1 MQAQGQSRVSY
12 LGKNPAQQ
20 IDSILSNERG
30 QDKHVIKQGV
40 STSIYLSKMLRRV
53 NCKILSGTLD
63 VTATKVRTD
72 RVRLLWAF
80 QPLR

>member
-1 MQAQGQSRVSY
+1 MQAQGQNRVYY

-20 IDSILSNERG
+20 IDSILSNEKG

-53 NCKILSGTLD
+53 NCKILSRILD
-63 VTATKVRTD
+63 VIAIKVRTN
-72 RVRLLWAF
+72 RVRLFRAF
-80 QPLR
+80 QPFR

>member
-53 NCKILSGTLD
+53 NCKIFSRVL
-63 VTATKVRTD
+63 VIIAIKVRTD
-72 RVRLLWAF
+72 CACLLWAF

>member
-1 MQAQGQSRVSY
+1 MQAQRQNRVSY

-63 VTATKVRTD
+63 VIAIKMRTD
-72 RVRLLWAF
+72 RVCLFWAF
-80 QPLR
+80 QPFL